1 MEKRILELKETY
13 AKIVEIKEDN
23 VGLFLL
29 LEEKVKKVK
38 DSYNELIKINKG
50 QLFIF
55 GLDSLHFQGKI
66 LDIEY
71 DDMKRI
77 YYAITNRMYCE
88 YFKLYKIIVGYIS
101 MNIDEEKLRELIR
114 VNDNYPTY
122 KDLEPFKQ
130 YEFSIIDGIHDFIV
144 VLLSSINA
152 IIVKKEH
159 DLKNYQIKNDTGL
172 NINNFVHS
180 FNFKIVLMKDNLL
193 LFITYLEYFHK
204 TQIKFMKRFSNKL
217 QLMYSQLNN
226 DIKFE
231 DTSKNSKIKRKNMIE
246 TLENDSTEKDLI
258 SNINE
263 TDSSLNSPTISP
275 SNSPI
280 SSFIS
285 LDNFNK
291 KENEIISNNDIAV
304 PEEFP
309 QQINNIFLSI
319 TDNIQ
324 DKDKDKEQ
332 ENLLLDFTMNE
343 EVISNK
349 PQEFVGI
356 IISELLEELVS
367 KIENTNT
374 NVPIIE
380 EDNISAVT
388 LDSEIKNESGTDT
401 NETEEKKPESDEA
414 PPKKKRTYKP
424 RKKKTEQ

>member
-1 MEKRILELKETY
+1 MEKRILDLKETY
-13 AKIVEIKEDN
+13 TKLIELKEDN

-38 DSYNELIKINKG
+38 DSYNELIKTNKG
-50 QLFIF
+50 QLFVF

-77 YYAITNRMYCE
+77 YHAITNRMYCE

-101 MNIDEEKLRELIR
+101 MNIDDEKLIELIR

-130 YEFSIIDGIHDFIV
+130 YDFSIIDGIHDFIV

-172 NINNFVHS
+172 NINNFVYS

-204 TQIKFMKRFSNKL
+204 TQIKFMRRFSNKL
-217 QLMYSQLNN
+217 NLMYSQLNN

-231 DTSKNSKIKRKNMIE
+231 DNSKNNKIKGKSIVDTFGNKNSEMELINQI
-246 TLENDSTEKDLI
+246 ND
-258 SNINE
+258 
-263 TDSSLNSPTISP
+263 TISP
-275 SNSPI
+275 VNS
-280 SSFIS
+280 
-285 LDNFNK
+285 
-291 KENEIISNNDIAV
+291 
-304 PEEFP
+304 
-309 QQINNIFLSI
+309 FLSI
-319 TDNIQ
+319 DNFIKNEENTLTKNIPFSEELTKQ
-324 DKDKDKEQ
+324 NNIVFSVEEKEKET
-332 ENLLLDFTMNE
+332 ENLLLDFSMNE
-343 EVISNK
+343 EIISNK

-356 IISELLEELVS
+356 VISELLEELVT
-367 KIENTNT
+367 KIENVRVNSPG
-374 NVPIIE
+374 VE
-380 EDNISAVT
+380 DDNISSVT
-388 LDSEIKNESGTDT
+388 LDSTIKNESGTDS
-401 NETEEKKPESDEA
+401 NENEEKKPNVDENA
-414 PPKKKRTYKP
+414 PKKKRTYKP